1 VAGESTRKAFELVA
15 DQLRTR
21 IVRGEFAPGSQL
33 PPGRE
38 LAAEYHVAPNTVLN
52 AIAELRK
59 QGLVESQQGR
69 GTFVREQ
76 AIETAEEG
84 RSEDYRQ
91 FAALL
96 REIQAA
102 VTELRVRITALE
114 AAAGSARDADR

>member
-1 VAGESTRKAFELVA
+1 MPAGR
-15 DQLRTR
+15 D
-21 IVRGEFAPGSQL
+21 
-33 PPGRE
+33 
-38 LAAEYHVAPNTVLN
+38 LAAEYGVAPNTVLN

-76 AIETAEEG
+76 AIEKAEEG

-91 FAALL
+91 IAALL

-102 VTELRVRITALE
+102 VTELRERVDELE
-114 AAAGSARDADR
+114 ASAATARATEQ